1 MPDWS
6 RSRRYPLGMLRMLS
20 LQRTVLS
27 SQVSCNPTL
36 HTGLVRTWEFFASV
50 KHRNPFARSLTSTPR
65 AFIWWYAMAR
75 KYSAIRDLKAAAY
88 LWMRRGGALVDARLV
103 LRAFGLRERR
113 DFKPRYFK
121 GDVASAQLVAAK
133 LDAFI
138 IVAGYPVP
146 SVVHAVEKGNA
157 RLLNLSGKPV
167 DAQIRNTSTLAAI

>member
-1 MPDWS
+1 M
-6 RSRRYPLGMLRMLS
+6 
-20 LQRTVLS
+20 V
-27 SQVSCNPTL
+27 
-36 HTGLVRTWEFFASV
+36 VRDGS
-50 KHRNPFARSLTSTPR
+50 K
-65 AFIWWYAMAR
+65 I
-75 KYSAIRDLKAAAY
+75 SAIRDLKG
-88 LWMRRGGALVDARLV
+88 RRVSLDEKGASALVDARLV

-146 SVVHAVEKGNA
+146 SVVRAVERGNA

-167 DAQIRNTSTLAAI
+167 DALIRNTSTLAAI